1 MFLLQKKI
9 IHYTDIMMSMKSGF
23 IPADMMN
30 DIVDL
35 STSIYELAEIGSKEV
50 KSSELLASKL
60 RAKGFS
66 VQKPFDGMNTAFK
79 ASKGRGHPVIGFLA
93 EYDALPNGHSCGHNL
108 ISAWAYGVA
117 IVLAEKMPRGTIEV
131 YGTPSEEGIGEY
143 SGSKVRLAD
152 DGVFDKTDIMFGM
165 HPSDVWATG
174 SASYSDVSYL
184 LTFTGKAAHAA
195 DSPEYGINALDAA
208 VLSYIGIN
216 FMRDS
221 IKTDKHPV
229 IGMYFREAGTATNV
243 VPERSVLEVDLRST
257 SASFL
262 QQMVDKM
269 KRIAKSSADS
279 IGCSLDIT
287 PTSPVYKGYKTNSIL
302 DKLLGETL
310 TAKKVEYLTIKDD
323 MIPSGSTDEGNV
335 TRVVPTGHIDIK
347 ISPEGTPGHSDEF
360 RKYADPLKARQSL
373 EIGIEAAVN
382 ACMHILDDP
391 SIVKKAREEFDAK
404 R

>member
-1 MFLLQKKI
+1 MKNGSMPEDVMKDI
-9 IHYTDIMMSMKSGF
+9 I
-23 IPADMMN
+23 
-30 DIVDL
+30 DL
-35 STSIYELAEIGSKEV
+35 SKSIYDFAEIGSKEV
-50 KSSELLASKL
+50 RSSELLASKL
-60 RAKGFS
+60 KARGFS

-79 ASKGRGHPVIGFLA
+79 AIKGSGHPIIGLLA

-117 IVLAEKMPRGTIEV
+117 IVLAEKLPVGTIEV
-131 YGTPSEEGIGEY
+131 YGTPAEEGIGEY
-143 SGSKVRLAD
+143 SGSKVKLAD
-152 DGVFDKTDIMFGM
+152 DGAFDRIDVMFGM

-174 SASYSDVSYL
+174 SASFSDVSYL
-184 LTFTGKAAHAA
+184 LTFVGKAAHAA
-195 DSPEYGINALDAA
+195 DSPESGINALDAA
-208 VLSYIGIN
+208 VLTYIGIN

-262 QQMVDKM
+262 QQMVEKM

-279 IGCSLDIT
+279 VGCSLDIM
-287 PTSPVYKGYKTNSIL
+287 PTSPLYKGYKANSIL
-302 DKLLGETL
+302 DDLLGETL
-310 TAKKVEYLTIKDD
+310 SAKKIDHLSIKDD

-335 TRVVPTGHIDIK
+335 SRVVPTGHIDVK

-360 RKYADPLKARQSL
+360 RKYADPSKARQSL
-373 EIGIEAAVN
+373 EIGIEATVN
-382 ACMHILDDP
+382 ACLRLFDDP
-391 SIVKKAREEFDAK
+391 SILKRAKDEFAAKK
-404 R
+404 

>member
-1 MFLLQKKI
+1 MKNGTVPEETM
-9 IHYTDIMMSMKSGF
+9 TDI
-23 IPADMMN
+23 I
-30 DIVDL
+30 DL
-35 STSIYELAEIGSKEV
+35 SKSIYDFAEIGSKEV
-50 KSSELLASKL
+50 RSSELLASKL
-60 RAKGFS
+60 KMKGFS
-66 VQKPFDGMNTAFK
+66 IQKPFDGMNTAFK
-79 ASKGRGHPVIGFLA
+79 ASKGSGHPVIGLLA

-143 SGSKVRLAD
+143 SGSKVKLAD
-152 DGVFDKTDIMFGM
+152 DGTFDNTDVMFGM
-165 HPSDVWATG
+165 HPSDVWSIG
-174 SASYSDVSYL
+174 STSYSDVSYL

-195 DSPEYGINALDAA
+195 DSPESGINALDAA
-208 VLSYIGIN
+208 VLAYIGIN

-262 QQMVDKM
+262 KEMVEKM

-279 IGCSLDIT
+279 VGCSLDMM
-287 PTSPVYKGYKTNSIL
+287 PTSPIYKGYQNNSIL
-302 DKLLGETL
+302 DGLLGETL
-310 TAKKVEYLTIKDD
+310 SAKKVDYLSINDD

-335 TRVVPTGHIDIK
+335 SRVVPTGHIDVK
-347 ISPEGTPGHSDEF
+347 ISPEGTPGHSEEF
-360 RKYADPLKARQSL
+360 RKYADPFKARQSL
-373 EIGIEAAVN
+373 EIGIETTVN
-382 ACMHILDDP
+382 ACLRLCDDSSILKRAKDEFVAKKRMQ
-391 SIVKKAREEFDAK
+391 SIR

>member
-1 MFLLQKKI
+1 MLN
-9 IHYTDIMMSMKSGF
+9 MKNEF
-23 IPADMMN
+23 IPADKMN

-35 STSIYELAEIGSKEV
+35 SRSIYELAEIGSKEV
-50 KSSELLASKL
+50 KSSELLVSKL
-60 RAKGFS
+60 KARGFT

-79 ASKGRGHPVIGFLA
+79 ASKGSGHPVIGLLA

-117 IVLAEKMPRGTIEV
+117 IVLAEKMPGGTIEV

-143 SGSKVRLAD
+143 SGSKVKMAD
-152 DGVFDKTDIMFGM
+152 DGVFNKTDVMFGM
-165 HPSDVWATG
+165 HPSDVWAVG

-184 LTFTGKAAHAA
+184 LTFTGRAAHAA
-195 DSPEYGINALDAA
+195 DSPESGINALDAA
-208 VLSYIGIN
+208 VLAYIGIN

-221 IKTDKHPV
+221 IKSDKHPV

-257 SASFL
+257 SAPFL

-287 PTSPVYKGYKTNSIL
+287 PTSPVYRGYKTNSIL
-302 DKLLGETL
+302 DNLLGETL
-310 TAKKVEYLTIKDD
+310 SARKVDYLTIKDD

-335 TRVVPTGHIDIK
+335 SRVVPTGHIDVK
-347 ISPEGTPGHSDEF
+347 ISPEGIPGHSDEF

-373 EIGIEAAVN
+373 EIGIETAVD
-382 ACMHILDDP
+382 ACMRLSEDP
-391 SIVKKAREEFDAK
+391 SLVRKAREEFDAK
-404 R
+404 KQR

>member
-35 STSIYELAEIGSKEV
+35 STSIYDLAEIGSKEV

>member
-35 STSIYELAEIGSKEV
+35 STSIYDLAEIGSKEV

-79 ASKGRGHPVIGFLA
+79 ASKGSGHPVIGFLA

>member
-1 MFLLQKKI
+1 
-9 IHYTDIMMSMKSGF
+9 MKSVT
-23 IPADMMN
+23 IPRGIMDETVN
-30 DIVDL
+30 I
-35 STSIYELAEIGSKEV
+35 SRSIYEFAEIGSKEV
-50 KSSELLASKL
+50 KSSELLVSKL
-60 RAKGFS
+60 KEKGFT
-66 VQKPFDGMNTAFK
+66 VQKPFHGMNTAFK
-79 ASKGRGHPVIGFLA
+79 ATKGSGHPVIGLLA

-117 IVLAEKMPRGTIEV
+117 VSLAEKMDSGTIEV

-152 DGVFDKTDIMFGM
+152 DDVFSKTDVMFGM
-165 HPSDVWATG
+165 HPSDVWAIG
-174 SASYSDVSYL
+174 STSYSDVSYL
-184 LTFTGKAAHAA
+184 LTFIGKASHAA
-195 DSPEYGINALDAA
+195 DSPELGINALDAA
-208 VLSYIGIN
+208 VLAYIGIN
-216 FMRDS
+216 LMRDS

-229 IGMYFREAGTATNV
+229 IGMYFREAGNATNV

-269 KRIAKSSADS
+269 KRIARPSAES
-279 IGCSLDIT
+279 IGCSLEVT
-287 PTSPVYKGYKTNSIL
+287 PTSPLYKGYRANSTL
-302 DKLLGETL
+302 DSLLGETL
-310 TAKKVEYLTIKDD
+310 SAKKVEFQSINDQ

-335 TRVVPTGHIDIK
+335 SRVVPTGHIDIK

-382 ACMHILDDP
+382 ACIRLLEDP
-391 SIVKKAREEFDAK
+391 SLLKKAKEEFDAK
-404 R
+404 KQKQAS